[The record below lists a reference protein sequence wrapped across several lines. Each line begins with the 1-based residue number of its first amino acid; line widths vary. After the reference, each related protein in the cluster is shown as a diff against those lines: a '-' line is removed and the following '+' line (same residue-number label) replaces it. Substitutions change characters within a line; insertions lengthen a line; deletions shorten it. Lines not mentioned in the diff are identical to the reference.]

1 MKEQSSEHRKSIGTE
16 KRIAQNFPKPV
27 WPNQQL
33 TCGQCPF
40 NDQDID
46 TYPCAKCH
54 TRH

>member
-1 MKEQSSEHRKSIGTE
+1 MEKVTAKKAKKSQPT
-16 KRIAQNFPKPV
+16 KAVPNIARPI
-27 WPNQQL
+27 WGDQQMSCDE
-33 TCGQCPF
+33 CGY